1 MSSLHPRVSGIQVRA
16 AGREARWL
24 GKAARHPCSQ
34 PGWPWVIPNFPNKD
48 LEKTLLFPKT
58 MQGSSSVSAR
68 MRACL
73 AGGRRACC
81 VLAGWEPAQG

>member
-1 MSSLHPRVSGIQVRA
+1 MSSLHPRASGIQVRA

-34 PGWPWVIPNFPNKD
+34 PGWPWVIPNFPNED
-48 LEKTLLFPKT
+48 LEMTLFFPPKT
-58 MQGSSSVSAR
+58 IQGSSSVSAR
-68 MRACL
+68 EKACL

-81 VLAGWEPAQG
+81 VLAGWEPT